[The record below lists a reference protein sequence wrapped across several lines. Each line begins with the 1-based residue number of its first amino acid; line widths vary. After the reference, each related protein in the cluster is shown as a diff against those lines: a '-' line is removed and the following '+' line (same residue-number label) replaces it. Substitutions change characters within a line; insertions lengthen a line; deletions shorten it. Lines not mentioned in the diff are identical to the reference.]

1 MARAAD
7 KIAEM
12 LADYNPL
19 EIDEAL
25 ALMRDGRPVPQ
36 PSAYD
41 IDVGS
46 EVGVGEEGRVEL
58 SELALVERII
68 EANNLLPVHFLTEG
82 AALQGAV
89 GKVVVSPPGWSG
101 TGFMVS
107 PSLFMTNNHVIRNE
121 TDADNARVKLNYQFD
136 HNGNDQQVDEYQA
149 DPASFFH
156 TSPSLDYTI
165 VRLEPKARIQRI
177 SRGPL
182 IPAAAA
188 AETLVE
194 QGAFERVIAD
204 GGDLGPGSGAAVEP
218 TVVGRIGRIPPWW
231 LIHAG
236 AKWGFIP
243 LRDTIAYAPG
253 QRLNVI
259 QHPRGRRKEVALQSN
274 TVTNIFTNHVRY
286 STDTEP
292 GSSGSPVLNNSWDL
306 VAIHHA
312 AGSQD
317 GTGDWLDNQGVRID
331 KIVADLRSQLLGST
345 TGQAVLSELGI

>member
-12 LADYNPL
+12 LADYSPL
-19 EIDEAL
+19 EVDEAL
-25 ALMRDGRPVPQ
+25 ALLRDGRPVPQ

-41 IDVGS
+41 IDVGP

-101 TGFMVS
+101 TGFMVL

-121 TDADNARVKLNYQFD
+121 TDASNARVKLNYQFD
-136 HNGNDQQVDEYQA
+136 HNGNDLQVDEYQA

-156 TSPSLDYTI
+156 TNPSLDYTI
-165 VRLEPKARIQRI
+165 VRLKPKPGRV
-177 SRGPL
+177 SRGSQ
-182 IPAAAA
+182 IPAAAT
-188 AETLVE
+188 AETLPE
-194 QGAFERVIAD
+194 QGVFERVIAD
-204 GGDLGPGSGAAVEP
+204 GGDLEPGSRAATEP
-218 TVVGRIGRIPPWW
+218 TVVGRIGRMPPWW

-236 AKWGFIP
+236 SKWGLNP

-274 TVTNIFTNHVRY
+274 TVTDIFTNHVRY

-306 VAIHHA
+306 VALHHA

-317 GTGDWLDNQGVRID
+317 GTGDWLDNQGVRVD
-331 KIVADLRSQLLGST
+331 KIVADLRSQLAGST
-345 TGQAVLSELGI
+345 AGQAVLSELGI

>member
-1 MARAAD
+1 MVRAAD

-12 LADYNPL
+12 LADYSPL
-19 EIDEAL
+19 EVDEAL
-25 ALMRDGRPVPQ
+25 ALLRDGRPVPQ

-41 IDVGS
+41 IDVGP

-121 TDADNARVKLNYQFD
+121 TDAGNARVKLNYQFD
-136 HNGNDQQVDEYQA
+136 HNGNDLQVDEYRA

-165 VRLEPKARIQRI
+165 VRLKPKPRVGRV
-177 SRGPL
+177 SRGSRMPG
-182 IPAAAA
+182 AAT
-188 AETLVE
+188 AETLPELGV
-194 QGAFERVIAD
+194 FERVIAD
-204 GGDLGPGSGAAVEP
+204 GGDLEPGPGAATEP
-218 TVVGRIGRIPPWW
+218 TVAGHIGRVPPWW
-231 LIHAG
+231 LVHAG
-236 AKWGFIP
+236 SKWGFIP

-306 VAIHHA
+306 VALHHA

-317 GTGDWLDNQGVRID
+317 GTGDWLDNQGVRVD
-331 KIVADLRSQLLGST
+331 KIVADLRSQLAGST
-345 TGQAVLSELGI
+345 AGQAVLSELGI

>member
-1 MARAAD
+1 MVRAAD

-12 LADYNPL
+12 LADYSPL
-19 EIDEAL
+19 EVDEAL
-25 ALMRDGRPVPQ
+25 ALLRDGRPVPQ

-41 IDVGS
+41 IDVGP

-121 TDADNARVKLNYQFD
+121 TDAGNARVKLNYQFD
-136 HNGNDQQVDEYQA
+136 HNGNDLQVDEYRA

-165 VRLEPKARIQRI
+165 VRLKPKLGRVSRRSQMPADATAEPLPEH
-177 SRGPL
+177 G
-182 IPAAAA
+182 
-188 AETLVE
+188 V
-194 QGAFERVIAD
+194 FERVIAD
-204 GGDLGPGSGAAVEP
+204 GGDLEPGSGAAER
-218 TVVGRIGRIPPWW
+218 TVAGRIGRMPPWW
-231 LIHAG
+231 LVHAG
-236 AKWGFIP
+236 SKWGFIP

-259 QHPRGRRKEVALQSN
+259 QHPRGRPQGGGTPIQHRYQHFHQS
-274 TVTNIFTNHVRY
+274 
-286 STDTEP
+286 
-292 GSSGSPVLNNSWDL
+292 
-306 VAIHHA
+306 
-312 AGSQD
+312 
-317 GTGDWLDNQGVRID
+317 
-331 KIVADLRSQLLGST
+331 RSLFDRH
-345 TGQAVLSELGI
+345 

>member
-1 MARAAD
+1 MVRAAD
-7 KIAEM
+7 KIAEV
-12 LADYNPL
+12 LADYSPL
-19 EIDEAL
+19 EVDEAL
-25 ALMRDGRPVPQ
+25 ALLRDGRPVPQ

-41 IDVGS
+41 IDVGP

-121 TDADNARVKLNYQFD
+121 TDAGNARVKLNYQFD
-136 HNGNDQQVDEYQA
+136 HNGNDLQVDEYRA

-156 TSPSLDYTI
+156 TSPLLDYTI
-165 VRLEPKARIQRI
+165 VRLKPKPGRV
-177 SRGPL
+177 SRVSQM
-182 IPAAAA
+182 PAAAT
-188 AETLVE
+188 AETLPE
-194 QGAFERVIAD
+194 QGVFERVIAD
-204 GGDLGPGSGAAVEP
+204 GGDLDPGSGAATEP
-218 TVVGRIGRIPPWW
+218 TVVGRIGRMPPWW
-231 LIHAG
+231 LVHAG
-236 AKWGFIP
+236 SKWGFIP

-306 VAIHHA
+306 VALHHA

-317 GTGDWLDNQGVRID
+317 GTGDWLDNQGVRVD
-331 KIVADLRSQLLGST
+331 KIVADLRSQLAGST
-345 TGQAVLSELGI
+345 AGQAVLSELGI

>member
-1 MARAAD
+1 MVRAAD

-12 LADYNPL
+12 LADYSPL
-19 EIDEAL
+19 EVDEAL
-25 ALMRDGRPVPQ
+25 ALLRDGRPVPQ

-41 IDVGS
+41 IDVGP

-121 TDADNARVKLNYQFD
+121 TDAGNARVKLNYQFD
-136 HNGNDQQVDEYQA
+136 HNGNDLQVDEYRA

-165 VRLEPKARIQRI
+165 VRLKPKLGRVI
-177 SRGPL
+177 RGSQ
-182 IPAAAA
+182 IPVAAT
-188 AETLVE
+188 AETLPE
-194 QGAFERVIAD
+194 QGVFERVIAD
-204 GGDLGPGSGAAVEP
+204 GGDLEPGSGAATEP
-218 TVVGRIGRIPPWW
+218 TLVGRIGRMPPWW
-231 LIHAG
+231 LVHAG
-236 AKWGFIP
+236 SKWGFIP

-274 TVTNIFTNHVRY
+274 TITNVFTNHVRY

-306 VAIHHA
+306 VALHHA

-317 GTGDWLDNQGVRID
+317 GTGDWLDNQGVRVD
-331 KIVADLRSQLLGST
+331 KLVADLRSQLAGST
-345 TGQAVLSELGI
+345 AGQAVLSELGI

>member
-1 MARAAD
+1 MVRAAD

-12 LADYNPL
+12 LADYSPL
-19 EIDEAL
+19 EVDEAL
-25 ALMRDGRPVPQ
+25 ALLRDGRPVPQ

-41 IDVGS
+41 IDVGP

-121 TDADNARVKLNYQFD
+121 TDAGNARVKLNFQFD
-136 HNGNDQQVDEYQA
+136 HNGNDLQVDEYRA

-156 TSPSLDYTI
+156 TNPSLDYTI
-165 VRLEPKARIQRI
+165 VRLKPKLGRV
-177 SRGPL
+177 SRGSQ
-182 IPAAAA
+182 IPAAATGEA
-188 AETLVE
+188 LPE
-194 QGAFERVIAD
+194 QGVFERVVAD
-204 GGDLGPGSGAAVEP
+204 GGDLEPGSGAAAEP
-218 TVVGRIGRIPPWW
+218 TVVGRIGRVPPWW

-236 AKWGFIP
+236 SKWGFIP

-306 VAIHHA
+306 VALHHA

-317 GTGDWLDNQGVRID
+317 GTGDWLDNQGVRVD
-331 KIVADLRSQLLGST
+331 KIVADLRSQLAGST
-345 TGQAVLSELGI
+345 AGQAVLSELGI